1 MQRRN
6 DTHTSIKNQ
15 EKLLKQLKIIVFKQ
29 KKYYRMQRESLM
41 VVQHHW
47 VTKHKPLTT
56 ITIDWKKTSQ
66 EFECII
72 QTVQNLI
79 NETIRIKEK
88 LESHDRAALQNAC
101 VASMPINMLDSAVY
115 SILDYSIL
123 SYSILAYCSLHYSA
137 IYYPTLT

>member
-1 MQRRN
+1 MQ
-6 DTHTSIKNQ
+6 S
-15 EKLLKQLKIIVFKQ
+15 
-29 KKYYRMQRESLM
+29 ESLM

-47 VTKHKPLTT
+47 ATKHKPLTT
-56 ITIDWKKTSQ
+56 ITIDREKTSQ
-66 EFECII
+66 DFECNI
-72 QTVQNLI
+72 QTLQNLI

-101 VASMPINMLDSAVY
+101 VASMPINMLESAVY

>member
-1 MQRRN
+1 MQ
-6 DTHTSIKNQ
+6 S
-15 EKLLKQLKIIVFKQ
+15 
-29 KKYYRMQRESLM
+29 ESLM

-47 VTKHKPLTT
+47 ATKHKPLTT
-56 ITIDWKKTSQ
+56 ITIDREKTSQ
-66 EFECII
+66 DFECNI
-72 QTVQNLI
+72 QTLQNLI

-123 SYSILAYCSLHYSA
+123 SYSILAYCSLHYSP
-137 IYYPTLT
+137 IYYPTLI